1 MFVHIGILFINNNI
15 IIILRTIKW
24 KQKMLKAKNER
35 QKKAFYEKKYIQL
48 KRKVQEI
55 KINKIINN

>member
-24 KQKMLKAKNER
+24 KQKMLKAKNEK
-35 QKKAFYEKKYIQL
+35 QKKLFMKKKNTY
-48 KRKVQEI
+48 
-55 KINKIINN
+55 N

>member
-1 MFVHIGILFINNNI
+1 MFVRIGILFINNNI

-35 QKKAFYEKKYIQL
+35 QKKLFMKKNIY
-48 KRKVQEI
+48 
-55 KINKIINN
+55 N

>member
-1 MFVHIGILFINNNI
+1 MFVHIGILFINNII

-35 QKKAFYEKKYIQL
+35 QKKLFMKKNTY
-48 KRKVQEI
+48 
-55 KINKIINN
+55 N